1 MFDDDPTVTGTEL
14 LRGVR
19 DALALLDADVSDAER
34 IDQIRLLE
42 ELKSAAAAAQAQVVA
57 DFHASQVRDQRE
69 RGVPAEQ
76 LGRGVASQVALA
88 RRESP
93 TRSRRFVG
101 WSTILVTELPR
112 TFAALQAGRIT
123 EWRAQIVARET
134 GWLGREHRRAIDDEL
149 GPLLEQWGDRRV
161 EAEVK
166 KRAYR
171 LDPHGY
177 LGRASQAER
186 DRRVTLRPAP
196 DCMTHLSA
204 SLPVGQGVGVLAALR
219 QHADS
224 LRGQGDERTRDQIM
238 ADTLVERVTGS
249 ASADAVSV
257 RVELVMTDQTFFNTG
272 DDSDEPAHLVGAGT
286 VPAELA
292 RRLVRVADEKAAVW
306 VRRLYADPRG
316 RLVAM
321 ESTSR
326 RFHGALAEF
335 LVIRDQVCRTPWC
348 GAPVRHGDH
357 VLPADLGGATT
368 EANGQGLCAACNQ
381 AKEAPG
387 WRAWADAD
395 LGAGAE
401 VETITPTGHR
411 YRSRAPD
418 PPGTAHRHRCTP
430 LERLIRD
437 LAWAA

>member
-1 MFDDDPTVTGTEL
+1 MSTER

-19 DALALLDADVSDAER
+19 DALALLDPNVCDAER

-57 DFHASQVRDQRE
+57 DLHASQVRDQRE
-69 RGVPAEQ
+69 RGVPATQ

-93 TRSRRFVG
+93 FRSRRFVG
-101 WSTILVTELPR
+101 WSRVLLTELPQ
-112 TFAALQAGRIT
+112 TFAALQAGRTT

-134 GWLGREHRRAIDDEL
+134 GWLALEHRRAVDDEV

-177 LGRASQAER
+177 LGRTARAEH

-196 DCMTHLSA
+196 DCMTLLSA
-204 SLPVGQGVGVLAALR
+204 ALPVGQGVGVLAALR
-219 QHADS
+219 RHADS

-238 ADTLVERVTGS
+238 ADTLVERVTGA
-249 ASADAVSV
+249 ASADAVPV

-272 DDSDEPAHLVGAGT
+272 DGSDEPAHLVGAGT

-306 VRRLYADPRG
+306 VRRLYADPDG

-321 ESTSR
+321 ESRSR
-326 RFHGALAEF
+326 RYDGGLGEF
-335 LVIRDQVCRTPWC
+335 LVLRDQVCRTPWC

-357 VLPADLGGATT
+357 VVPVDLEGATS
-368 EANGQGLCAACNQ
+368 EANGQALCAACNL

-387 WRAWADAD
+387 WRSCPDED
-395 LGAGAE
+395 DGAGEA
-401 VETITPTGHR
+401 VEIRTPTGHR
-411 YRSRAPD
+411 YLSHPPD
-418 PPGTAHRHRCTP
+418 PPGSDQRPRGTP
-430 LERLIRD
+430 LERIIGD
-437 LAWAA
+437 LAWVA